1 MASVSQSTEHTS
13 RILEDMSEQVKFKSV
28 EREGG
33 EGGRMVGMVWMT
45 GERREDCEEDVRM
58 VGMAGERR
66 EDCGDWGGHHN
77 ENGEKGEDGY
87 TV

>member
-1 MASVSQSTEHTS
+1 
-13 RILEDMSEQVKFKSV
+13 
-28 EREGG
+28 
-33 EGGRMVGMVWMT
+33 
-45 GERREDCEEDVRM
+45 M